1 MVVIRNGRFISRKKT
16 SSDEVHQM
24 RYKSNGDNGYGYE
37 LKYNRNRIWPSFNVN
52 CLENTLSFHWDTK
65 DGLGG
70 IQGNKPIP
78 DNSSSNKIHEFDPNG
93 GNGYMNLI
101 DRETSLWHRPELQI
115 LVIGPNDA
123 NDIKIGSIDSIKL
136 PGNADSAGTIEASTD
151 FSNDDIDKVKKLY
164 KKEFKNYK
172 VSTDNIVINKYRVKP
187 NQPDEFY
194 VYDEKT
200 HDVKYTDDYK
210 YTPCYKSTEDFWTHF
225 TVNPNNS
232 TNNRYGMII
241 ISKIY
246 TKIGETI
253 NLLKLGNSIKLAS
266 WWQKPNI
273 LYYCHANWVDVNGN
287 AITNDNCEYNE
298 LNVGVYLHIELGIS
312 PDGGN
317 TIFWNDS
324 HKNSTR
330 YQAIKNLSA
339 SVPDVLTTNAI
350 TVEISG
356 TDRNRFLSNYGVQ
369 IANGKSA
376 DKIIRILLYPKYIN
390 NEDNNTN
397 YPIEKYYVGYTSDD
411 YNNSANPNNKK
422 HDSDIV
428 GINGKNWAQ
437 SGYMSQSESN
447 VDTPSNAEFCDV
459 STTFRIK
466 RMRSTT
472 PWNINLTVKVNIN
485 KDTCPGYMR
494 QERYTTEK
502 KN

>member
-1 MVVIRNGRFISRKKT
+1 MVVIRNGRFIYRKKT

-52 CLENTLSFHWDTK
+52 CLDNTLSFHWDTK

-78 DNSSSNKIHEFDPNG
+78 DNSSSDKIHEFDPNG
-93 GNGYMNLI
+93 GNGYINLI

-115 LVIGPNDA
+115 LVIGPNDG

-136 PGNADSAGTIEASTD
+136 PGNVDSAGTIEASTD

-164 KKEFKNYK
+164 EKEFKNYK

-194 VYDEKT
+194 D
-200 HDVKYTDDYK
+200 HDGNYTNDYK

-225 TVNPNNS
+225 KVNPNNS

-422 HDSDIV
+422 NDSDIV
-428 GINGKNWAQ
+428 GIDGKNWAQ

-447 VDTPSNAEFCDV
+447 IDTPSNAEFCDV

>member
-24 RYKSNGDNGYGYE
+24 RSNGSYGYE
-37 LKYNRNRIWPSFNVN
+37 LKYDKKRIWPSFNVN
-52 CLENTLSFHWDTK
+52 CIENTLSFHWDTK
-65 DGLGG
+65 DSLGG

-115 LVIGPNDA
+115 LVIGPNDG
-123 NDIKIGSIDSIKL
+123 NDIEIGSIDSIKL
-136 PGNADSAGTIEASTD
+136 PGNVDSAGTIEESTD
-151 FSNDDIDKVKKLY
+151 FSNDDVNKVKELY
-164 KKEFKNYK
+164 TEEFN
-172 VSTDNIVINKYRVKP
+172 VSADDIVINKYRVKP

-194 VYDEKT
+194 D
-200 HDVKYTDDYK
+200 HDGNYTDDYK

-232 TNNRYGMII
+232 TSNRYGMII

-246 TKIGETI
+246 TKIGETV
-253 NLLKLGNSIKLAS
+253 NLLELGKFVKLAS
-266 WWQKPNI
+266 WYQKPNI
-273 LYYCHANWVDVNGN
+273 LYYCHANWVDADGN
-287 AITNDNCEYNE
+287 AITNDSCEYNE
-298 LNVGVYLHIELGIS
+298 LNAGVYLHIELGIS

-350 TVEISG
+350 TVEIDG
-356 TDRNRFLSNYGVQ
+356 TDKDRFLSNYGVQ
-369 IANGKSA
+369 VIDEKSP
-376 DKIIRILLYPKYIN
+376 DKIIRILLYPKYVN
-390 NEDNNTN
+390 NEDNNGN
-397 YPIEKYYVGYTSDD
+397 YSKETYYIGDTSDD
-411 YNNSANPNNKK
+411 YNNSANSSNKE

-428 GINGKNWAQ
+428 GIDGKNWAQ
-437 SGYMSQSESN
+437 AGYMSQSESN
-447 VDTPSNAEFCDV
+447 VDAPSDDPFNDV

-466 RMRSTT
+466 KKVSTS
-472 PWNINLTVKVNIN
+472 PWEINLKVEVNIN
-485 KDTCPGYMR
+485 KETCPGYMT
-494 QERYTTEK
+494 QEKYTTVE
-502 KN
+502 N

>member
-24 RYKSNGDNGYGYE
+24 RSSGSYGYE
-37 LKYNRNRIWPSFNVN
+37 LKYDKKRIWPSFNVN
-52 CLENTLSFHWDTK
+52 CIENTLSFHWDTK

-78 DNSSSNKIHEFDPNG
+78 DNSSSDKIHEFDPNG

-115 LVIGPNDA
+115 LVIGPNDG
-123 NDIKIGSIDSIKL
+123 NDIEIGSIDSIKL
-136 PGNADSAGTIEASTD
+136 PGNVDSAGTIEESTD
-151 FSNDDIDKVKKLY
+151 FSNDDVNKVKELY
-164 KKEFKNYK
+164 AEEFN
-172 VSTDNIVINKYRVKP
+172 VSADDIVINKYRVKP

-194 VYDEKT
+194 D
-200 HDVKYTDDYK
+200 HDGNYTDDYK

-246 TKIGETI
+246 TIIGETV
-253 NLLKLGNSIKLAS
+253 NLLELGKFVKLAS
-266 WWQKPNI
+266 WYQKPNI
-273 LYYCHANWVDVNGN
+273 LYYCHANWVDADGN
-287 AITNDNCEYNE
+287 AITSDSCEYNE
-298 LNVGVYLHIELGIS
+298 LNAGVYIHIELGIS

-350 TVEISG
+350 TVEIDG
-356 TDRNRFLSNYGVQ
+356 TDKDRFLSNYGVQ
-369 IANGKSA
+369 VIDGKSP
-376 DKIIRILLYPKYIN
+376 DKILRILLYPKYMN
-390 NEDNNTN
+390 NEDNNGN
-397 YPIEKYYVGYTSDD
+397 YSKETYYIGDTSDD
-411 YNNSANPNNKK
+411 YNNSANSSNKE

-428 GINGKNWAQ
+428 GIDGKNWAQ
-437 SGYMSQSESN
+437 AGYMAQSEN
-447 VDTPSNAEFCDV
+447 INTPSDDPFNDV

-466 RMRSTT
+466 KKVSTS
-472 PWNINLTVKVNIN
+472 PWEINIKVEVNIN
-485 KDTCPGYMR
+485 KETCPGYMT
-494 QERYTTEK
+494 QEKYTTVE
-502 KN
+502 N

>member
-24 RYKSNGDNGYGYE
+24 RSSGSYGYE
-37 LKYNRNRIWPSFNVN
+37 LKYDKKRIWPSFNVN

-78 DNSSSNKIHEFDPNG
+78 DNSSSDKIHEFDPNG
-93 GNGYMNLI
+93 GNGYINLI

-115 LVIGPNDA
+115 LVIGPNDG

-136 PGNADSAGTIEASTD
+136 PGNIDSAGTIEASTD
-151 FSNDDIDKVKKLY
+151 FSDNDIDKVKKLY
-164 KKEFKNYK
+164 TEEFKD
-172 VSTDNIVINKYRVKP
+172 VSTDNIVINKYRIKP

-194 VYDEKT
+194 DGNGN
-200 HDVKYTDDYK
+200 YTDDYK

-225 TVNPNNS
+225 TINPNNS

-253 NLLKLGNSIKLAS
+253 NLLEIGNSVKLAS
-266 WWQKPNI
+266 WYQKPNI
-273 LYYCHANWVDVNGN
+273 LYYCHANWVDVDGN

-298 LNVGVYLHIELGIS
+298 LNAGVYLHIELGIS

-324 HKNSTR
+324 HKNSAK

-369 IANGKSA
+369 IANGNSA
-376 DKIIRILLYPKYIN
+376 DKILRILLYPKYVN

-397 YPIEKYYVGYTSDD
+397 YEIEKYYIGYTSDD

-437 SGYMSQSESN
+437 SGYMAQSESN
-447 VDTPSNAEFCDV
+447 VDTPSNTEFCDV

-466 RMRSTT
+466 RMRSTS
-472 PWNINLTVKVNIN
+472 PWNINLKVKVNIN
-485 KDTCPGYMR
+485 KDTCPGYMT

>member
-24 RYKSNGDNGYGYE
+24 RSSGSYGYE
-37 LKYNRNRIWPSFNVN
+37 LKYDKKRIWPSFNVN

-78 DNSSSNKIHEFDPNG
+78 DNSSSDKIHEFDPNG
-93 GNGYMNLI
+93 GNGYINLI

-115 LVIGPNDA
+115 LVIGPNDG

-136 PGNADSAGTIEASTD
+136 PGNIDSAGTIEASTD
-151 FSNDDIDKVKKLY
+151 FSDNDIDKVKKLY
-164 KKEFKNYK
+164 AEEFKD
-172 VSTDNIVINKYRVKP
+172 VSTDNIVINKYRIKP

-194 VYDEKT
+194 DGNGN
-200 HDVKYTDDYK
+200 YTDDYK

-225 TVNPNNS
+225 TINPNNS

-253 NLLKLGNSIKLAS
+253 NLLELGNSVKLAS
-266 WWQKPNI
+266 WYQKPNI
-273 LYYCHANWVDVNGN
+273 LYYCHANWVDVDGN

-298 LNVGVYLHIELGIS
+298 LNAGVYLHIELGIS

-324 HKNSTR
+324 HKNSAK

-369 IANGKSA
+369 IANGNSA
-376 DKIIRILLYPKYIN
+376 DKILRILLYPKYVN

-397 YPIEKYYVGYTSDD
+397 YEIEKYYIGYTSDD
-411 YNNSANPNNKK
+411 YNISANTNNKK

-437 SGYMSQSESN
+437 SGYMAQSESN
-447 VDTPSNAEFCDV
+447 VDTPSNTEFCDV

-466 RMRSTT
+466 RMRSTS
-472 PWNINLTVKVNIN
+472 PWNINLKVKVNIN
-485 KDTCPGYMR
+485 KDTCPGYMT

>member
-1 MVVIRNGRFISRKKT
+1 MVVIRNGRFIYRKKT

-24 RYKSNGDNGYGYE
+24 RSNGSYGYE
-37 LKYNRNRIWPSFNVN
+37 LKYDKKRIWPSFNVN

-78 DNSSSNKIHEFDPNG
+78 DNSSSDKIHEFDPNG

-115 LVIGPNDA
+115 LVIGPNDS

-136 PGNADSAGTIEASTD
+136 PGNIDSAGTIEASTD

-164 KKEFKNYK
+164 EKEFKNYK
-172 VSTDNIVINKYRVKP
+172 VSTDNIVINKYKVKP
-187 NQPDEFY
+187 IQPDEFY
-194 VYDEKT
+194 DGNGNIIESIKP
-200 HDVKYTDDYK
+200 

-253 NLLKLGNSIKLAS
+253 NLLKLGNSVKLAS

-369 IANGKSA
+369 IANGKSP

>member
-24 RYKSNGDNGYGYE
+24 RSSGSYGYE
-37 LKYNRNRIWPSFNVN
+37 LKYDKKRIWPSFNVN

-78 DNSSSNKIHEFDPNG
+78 DNSSSDKIHEFDPNG
-93 GNGYMNLI
+93 GNGYINLI

-115 LVIGPNDA
+115 LVIGPNDG

-136 PGNADSAGTIEASTD
+136 PGNIDSAGTIEASTD
-151 FSNDDIDKVKKLY
+151 FSDNDIDKVKKLY
-164 KKEFKNYK
+164 AEEFKD
-172 VSTDNIVINKYRVKP
+172 VSTDNIVINKYRIKP

-194 VYDEKT
+194 DGNGN
-200 HDVKYTDDYK
+200 YTDDYK

-225 TVNPNNS
+225 TINPNNS

-253 NLLKLGNSIKLAS
+253 NLLEIGNSVKLAS
-266 WWQKPNI
+266 WYQKPNI
-273 LYYCHANWVDVNGN
+273 LYYCHANWVDVDGN

-298 LNVGVYLHIELGIS
+298 LNAGVYLHIELGIS

-324 HKNSTR
+324 HKNSAK

-369 IANGKSA
+369 IANGNSA
-376 DKIIRILLYPKYIN
+376 DKILRILLYPKYVN

-397 YPIEKYYVGYTSDD
+397 YEIEKYYVGYTSDD

-437 SGYMSQSESN
+437 SGYMAQSESN
-447 VDTPSNAEFCDV
+447 VDTPSNTEFCDV

-466 RMRSTT
+466 RMRSTS
-472 PWNINLTVKVNIN
+472 PWNINLKVKVNIN
-485 KDTCPGYMR
+485 KDTCPGYMT

>member
-24 RYKSNGDNGYGYE
+24 RSSGSYGYE
-37 LKYNRNRIWPSFNVN
+37 LKYDKKRIWPSFNVN

-78 DNSSSNKIHEFDPNG
+78 DNSSSDKIHEFDPNG
-93 GNGYMNLI
+93 GNGYVNLI
-101 DRETSLWHRPELQI
+101 DRETSLWHKPELQI

-136 PGNADSAGTIEASTD
+136 PGNVDSAGTIEASTD

-164 KKEFKNYK
+164 EKEFKNYK

-194 VYDEKT
+194 GNYKDN
-200 HDVKYTDDYK
+200 YK

-253 NLLKLGNSIKLAS
+253 NLLELGNSIKLAS

-369 IANGKSA
+369 IANGKSP

-411 YNNSANPNNKK
+411 YNNSTNPNNKK

>member
-24 RYKSNGDNGYGYE
+24 RSSGSYGYE
-37 LKYNRNRIWPSFNVN
+37 LKYDKKRIWPSFNVN
-52 CLENTLSFHWDTK
+52 CIENTLSFHWNTK

-115 LVIGPNDA
+115 LVIGPNDG
-123 NDIKIGSIDSIKL
+123 NDIEIGSIDSIKL
-136 PGNADSAGTIEASTD
+136 PGNVDSAGTIEESTD
-151 FSNDDIDKVKKLY
+151 FSNDDVNKVKELY
-164 KKEFKNYK
+164 AEEFN
-172 VSTDNIVINKYRVKP
+172 VSADDIVINKYRVKP

-194 VYDEKT
+194 D
-200 HDVKYTDDYK
+200 HDGNYTDDYK

-246 TKIGETI
+246 TKIGETV
-253 NLLKLGNSIKLAS
+253 NLLELGKFVKLAS
-266 WWQKPNI
+266 WYQKPNI
-273 LYYCHANWVDVNGN
+273 LYYCHANWVDADGN

-350 TVEISG
+350 TVEIDG
-356 TDRNRFLSNYGVQ
+356 TDKDRFLSNYGVQ
-369 IANGKSA
+369 VIDGKSP
-376 DKIIRILLYPKYIN
+376 DKIIRILLYPKYVN
-390 NEDNNTN
+390 NEDNNGN
-397 YPIEKYYVGYTSDD
+397 YSKETYYIGDTSDD
-411 YNNSANPNNKK
+411 YNNSANSSNKE

-428 GINGKNWAQ
+428 GIDGKNWAQ
-437 SGYMSQSESN
+437 AGYMAQSEN
-447 VDTPSNAEFCDV
+447 INTPSDDPFNDV

-466 RMRSTT
+466 KKVSTS
-472 PWNINLTVKVNIN
+472 PWEINLKVEININ
-485 KDTCPGYMR
+485 KETCPGYMT
-494 QERYTTEK
+494 QEKYTTVE
-502 KN
+502 N

>member
-1 MVVIRNGRFISRKKT
+1 MVVIQNGRFISRKKT

-24 RYKSNGDNGYGYE
+24 RSSGSYGYE

-78 DNSSSNKIHEFDPNG
+78 DNSSSDKIHEFDPNG
-93 GNGYMNLI
+93 GNGYINLM

-115 LVIGPNDA
+115 LVIGPNDG

-136 PGNADSAGTIEASTD
+136 PGNIDSAGTIEASTD
-151 FSNDDIDKVKKLY
+151 FSDNDIDKVKNLY
-164 KKEFKNYK
+164 KKEFKDYN
-172 VSTDNIVINKYRVKP
+172 VSTDNIVINKYRIKP

-194 VYDEKT
+194 GRDGN
-200 HDVKYTDDYK
+200 YTDDYK

-253 NLLKLGNSIKLAS
+253 NLLELENTVKLAS
-266 WWQKPNI
+266 WFQKPNI

-324 HKNSTR
+324 HKNSTK

-356 TDRNRFLSNYGVQ
+356 KDRNRFLSNYGVQ
-369 IANGKSA
+369 IANGNSA
-376 DKIIRILLYPKYIN
+376 DKILRILLYPKYVN

-397 YPIEKYYVGYTSDD
+397 YREEKYYIGYTSDD

-437 SGYMSQSESN
+437 SGYMSQSENN
-447 VDTPSNAEFCDV
+447 VDTPSNAEFSDV

-466 RMRSTT
+466 RMRSTS
-472 PWNINLTVKVNIN
+472 PWNIELNVKVNIN
-485 KDTCPGYMR
+485 KDTCPGYMT

>member
-37 LKYNRNRIWPSFNVN
+37 LKYNRKRIWPSFNVN

-78 DNSSSNKIHEFDPNG
+78 DNSSSDKIHEFDPNG

-101 DRETSLWHRPELQI
+101 DRETSLWHKPELQI

-136 PGNADSAGTIEASTD
+136 PGNVDSAGTIEASTD

-164 KKEFKNYK
+164 EKEFKNYK

-194 VYDEKT
+194 GNYKDN
-200 HDVKYTDDYK
+200 YK

-253 NLLKLGNSIKLAS
+253 NLLELGNSIKLAS

-369 IANGKSA
+369 IANGKSP

-411 YNNSANPNNKK
+411 YNNSTNPNNKK

>member
-1 MVVIRNGRFISRKKT
+1 MVVISNGKFISKKKT
-16 SSDEVHQM
+16 LSDEVHQM
-24 RYKSNGDNGYGYE
+24 RYKSNGDDGYGYE
-37 LKYNRNRIWPSFNVN
+37 LKYNKKRIWPSFNVK
-52 CLENTLSFHWDTK
+52 CLENTLSFHWNMK
-65 DGLGG
+65 GGLGG
-70 IQGNKPIP
+70 IQGNKPI
-78 DNSSSNKIHEFDPNG
+78 DDKSSSDNIHEFDPNG
-93 GNGYMNLI
+93 GNGYVNLV

-115 LVIGPNDA
+115 LVIGPNDG
-123 NDIKIGSIDSIKL
+123 NDIQIGSIESIKL
-136 PGNADSAGTIEASTD
+136 PGNVDSAGTIEASTD
-151 FSNDDIDKVKKLY
+151 FSNADIDKVKKLY
-164 KKEFKNYK
+164 ENEFEKYK
-172 VSTDNIVINKYRVKP
+172 VSTDNIVINKYIVKP

-194 VYDEKT
+194 DK
-200 HDVKYTDDYK
+200 DGNYTDDYK
-210 YTPCYKSTEDFWTHF
+210 YTPCYNSNEDFWTHF

-232 TNNRYGMII
+232 TNNRCGIII

-253 NLLKLGNSIKLAS
+253 NLLENNQSVKLAS
-266 WWQKPNI
+266 WYQKPNI

-287 AITNDNCEYNE
+287 AITNDSCEYNE

-324 HKNSTR
+324 HKDSTK
-330 YQAIKNLSA
+330 YQAIKKLSA

-350 TVEISG
+350 TVEIDG
-356 TDRNRFLSNYGVQ
+356 TDKNRFLSNYGVQ
-369 IANGKSA
+369 IANGNSA
-376 DKIIRILLYPKYIN
+376 DKILRILLYPKYVN

-397 YPIEKYYVGYTSDD
+397 YGIEKYYIGYTSDD

-428 GINGKNWAQ
+428 GINGENWAQ

-447 VDTPSNAEFCDV
+447 VDTPSNTEFCDV

-466 RMRSTT
+466 RMRSTS
-472 PWNINLTVKVNIN
+472 PWNIKLKVKVNIN
-485 KDTCPGYMR
+485 KDTCPGYMT

-502 KN
+502 N

>member
-24 RYKSNGDNGYGYE
+24 RSSGSYGYE
-37 LKYNRNRIWPSFNVN
+37 LKYDKKRIWPSFNVN
-52 CLENTLSFHWDTK
+52 CIENTLSFHWDTK

-115 LVIGPNDA
+115 LVIGPNDG
-123 NDIKIGSIDSIKL
+123 NDIEIGSIDSIKL
-136 PGNADSAGTIEASTD
+136 PGNVDSAGTIEESTD
-151 FSNDDIDKVKKLY
+151 FSNDDVNKVKELY
-164 KKEFKNYK
+164 TEEFN
-172 VSTDNIVINKYRVKP
+172 VSADDIVINKYRVKP

-194 VYDEKT
+194 D
-200 HDVKYTDDYK
+200 HDGNYTDDYK

-246 TKIGETI
+246 TKLGETV
-253 NLLKLGNSIKLAS
+253 NLLELGKFVKLAS
-266 WWQKPNI
+266 WYQKPNI
-273 LYYCHANWVDVNGN
+273 LYYCHANWVDADGN
-287 AITNDNCEYNE
+287 AITNDSCEYNE
-298 LNVGVYLHIELGIS
+298 LNAGVYLHIELGIS

-350 TVEISG
+350 TVEIDG
-356 TDRNRFLSNYGVQ
+356 TDKDRFLSNYGVQ
-369 IANGKSA
+369 VIDEKSP
-376 DKIIRILLYPKYIN
+376 DKIIRILLYPKYVN
-390 NEDNNTN
+390 NEDNNGSYSKET
-397 YPIEKYYVGYTSDD
+397 YYIGDTSDD
-411 YNNSANPNNKK
+411 YNNSANSSNKE

-428 GINGKNWAQ
+428 GIDGKNWAQ
-437 SGYMSQSESN
+437 AGYMSQSESN
-447 VDTPSNAEFCDV
+447 VDAPSDDPFNDV

-466 RMRSTT
+466 KKVSTS
-472 PWNINLTVKVNIN
+472 PWEINLKVEVNIN
-485 KDTCPGYMR
+485 KETCPGYMT
-494 QERYTTEK
+494 QEKYTTVE
-502 KN
+502 N

>member
-1 MVVIRNGRFISRKKT
+1 MNFMTMMVI
-16 SSDEVHQM
+16 
-24 RYKSNGDNGYGYE
+24 
-37 LKYNRNRIWPSFNVN
+37 
-52 CLENTLSFHWDTK
+52 
-65 DGLGG
+65 
-70 IQGNKPIP
+70 
-78 DNSSSNKIHEFDPNG
+78 
-93 GNGYMNLI
+93 
-101 DRETSLWHRPELQI
+101 I
-115 LVIGPNDA
+115 L
-123 NDIKIGSIDSIKL
+123 
-136 PGNADSAGTIEASTD
+136 
-151 FSNDDIDKVKKLY
+151 
-164 KKEFKNYK
+164 
-172 VSTDNIVINKYRVKP
+172 
-187 NQPDEFY
+187 
-194 VYDEKT
+194 
-200 HDVKYTDDYK
+200 
-210 YTPCYKSTEDFWTHF
+210 
-225 TVNPNNS
+225 
-232 TNNRYGMII
+232 MII
-241 ISKIY
+241 N
-246 TKIGETI
+246 TRLAI
-253 NLLKLGNSIKLAS
+253 NLLKLGNSVKLAS

-273 LYYCHANWVDVNGN
+273 LYYCHANWVDADGN
-287 AITNDNCEYNE
+287 AITKDSCEYNE

-356 TDRNRFLSNYGVQ
+356 TDRNRFLPNYGIQ
-369 IANGKSA
+369 IANGKSP
-376 DKIIRILLYPKYIN
+376 DKILRILLYPKYVN

-397 YPIEKYYVGYTSDD
+397 YPIENYYVGYTSDD

-466 RMRSTT
+466 RMRSTS

>member
-1 MVVIRNGRFISRKKT
+1 MVVIRNGRFIYRKKT

-24 RYKSNGDNGYGYE
+24 RSNGSYGYE
-37 LKYNRNRIWPSFNVN
+37 LKYDKKRIWPSFEVN

-78 DNSSSNKIHEFDPNG
+78 DNSSSDKIHEFDPNG
-93 GNGYMNLI
+93 GNGYINLI

-115 LVIGPNDA
+115 LVIGPNDG

-136 PGNADSAGTIEASTD
+136 PGNVDSAGTIKESTD
-151 FSNDDIDKVKKLY
+151 FSNDDINKVKELY
-164 KKEFKNYK
+164 TEEFN
-172 VSTDNIVINKYRVKP
+172 VSADDIVINKYRVKP

-194 VYDEKT
+194 D
-200 HDVKYTDDYK
+200 HDGNYTDDYK

-232 TNNRYGMII
+232 TSNRYGMII

-246 TKIGETI
+246 TKIGETV
-253 NLLKLGNSIKLAS
+253 NLLELGKFVKLAS
-266 WWQKPNI
+266 WYQKPNI
-273 LYYCHANWVDVNGN
+273 LYYCHANWVDADGN
-287 AITNDNCEYNE
+287 AITNDSCEYNE
-298 LNVGVYLHIELGIS
+298 LNAGVYLHIELGIS

-350 TVEISG
+350 TVEIDG
-356 TDRNRFLSNYGVQ
+356 TDKDRFLSNYGVQ
-369 IANGKSA
+369 VIDGKSP
-376 DKIIRILLYPKYIN
+376 DKILRILLYPKYMN
-390 NEDNNTN
+390 NEDNNGN
-397 YPIEKYYVGYTSDD
+397 YSKETYYIGDTSDD
-411 YNNSANPNNKK
+411 YNNSANSSNKE

-428 GINGKNWAQ
+428 GIDGKNWAQ
-437 SGYMSQSESN
+437 AGYMSQSESN
-447 VDTPSNAEFCDV
+447 IDAPSDDPFNDV

-466 RMRSTT
+466 KKVSTY
-472 PWNINLTVKVNIN
+472 PWKINLKVEVNIN
-485 KDTCPGYMR
+485 KETCPGYMT
-494 QERYTTEK
+494 QEKYTTVE
-502 KN
+502 N

>member
-24 RYKSNGDNGYGYE
+24 RSSGSYGYE
-37 LKYNRNRIWPSFNVN
+37 LKYDKKRIWPSFNVN
-52 CLENTLSFHWDTK
+52 CIENTLSFHWDTK

-115 LVIGPNDA
+115 LVIGPNDG
-123 NDIKIGSIDSIKL
+123 NDIEIGSIDSIKL
-136 PGNADSAGTIEASTD
+136 PGNVDSAGTIEESTD
-151 FSNDDIDKVKKLY
+151 FSNDDVNKVKELY
-164 KKEFKNYK
+164 AEEFN
-172 VSTDNIVINKYRVKP
+172 VSADDIVINKYRVKP

-194 VYDEKT
+194 N
-200 HDVKYTDDYK
+200 HDGNYTDDYK

-232 TNNRYGMII
+232 TSNRYGMII

-246 TKIGETI
+246 TKIGETV
-253 NLLKLGNSIKLAS
+253 NLLELGKFVKLAS
-266 WWQKPNI
+266 WYQKPNI
-273 LYYCHANWVDVNGN
+273 LYYCHANWVDADGN
-287 AITNDNCEYNE
+287 AITNDSCEYNE
-298 LNVGVYLHIELGIS
+298 LNAGVYLHIELGIS

-350 TVEISG
+350 TVEIDG
-356 TDRNRFLSNYGVQ
+356 TDKDRFLSNYGVQ
-369 IANGKSA
+369 VIDEKSP
-376 DKIIRILLYPKYIN
+376 DKIIRILLYPKYVN
-390 NEDNNTN
+390 NEDNNGSYSKET
-397 YPIEKYYVGYTSDD
+397 YYIGDTSDD
-411 YNNSANPNNKK
+411 YNNSANSSNKE

-428 GINGKNWAQ
+428 GIDGKNWAQ
-437 SGYMSQSESN
+437 AGYMSQSESN
-447 VDTPSNAEFCDV
+447 VDAPSDDPFNDV

-466 RMRSTT
+466 KKVSTS
-472 PWNINLTVKVNIN
+472 PWEINLKVEVNIN
-485 KDTCPGYMR
+485 KETCPGYMT
-494 QERYTTEK
+494 QEKYTTVE
-502 KN
+502 N

>member
-37 LKYNRNRIWPSFNVN
+37 LKYNRKRIWPSFNVN

-78 DNSSSNKIHEFDPNG
+78 DNSSSDKIHEFDPNG

-136 PGNADSAGTIEASTD
+136 PGNVDSAGTIEASTD

-164 KKEFKNYK
+164 EKEFKNYK

-194 VYDEKT
+194 DGNGNIIESIKP
-200 HDVKYTDDYK
+200 

-253 NLLKLGNSIKLAS
+253 NLLELGNSIKLAS

>member
-78 DNSSSNKIHEFDPNG
+78 DNSSSDKIHEFDPNG

-136 PGNADSAGTIEASTD
+136 PGNVDSAGTIEESTD
-151 FSNDDIDKVKKLY
+151 FSNDDVNKVKELY
-164 KKEFKNYK
+164 EKEFKNYK

-194 VYDEKT
+194 EYDEKY
-200 HDVKYTDDYK
+200 HKVKYTDDYK

-369 IANGKSA
+369 IANGKSP

>member
-37 LKYNRNRIWPSFNVN
+37 LKYNRKRIWPSFNVN

-78 DNSSSNKIHEFDPNG
+78 DNSSSDKIHEFDPNG

-136 PGNADSAGTIEASTD
+136 PGNDDSAGTIEASTD

-164 KKEFKNYK
+164 EKEFKNYK

-194 VYDEKT
+194 VYDADN

-253 NLLKLGNSIKLAS
+253 NLLKLGNSVKLAS

-356 TDRNRFLSNYGVQ
+356 TDRNRFLPNYGIQ
-369 IANGKSA
+369 IANGKSP
-376 DKIIRILLYPKYIN
+376 DKILRILLYPKYVN
-390 NEDNNTN
+390 NEDNNTD
-397 YPIEKYYVGYTSDD
+397 YGPEKYYIGYTSDD

-466 RMRSTT
+466 RMRSTS

>member
-37 LKYNRNRIWPSFNVN
+37 LKYNKKRIWPSFNVN
-52 CLENTLSFHWDTK
+52 CLENTLSFHWDTT

-78 DNSSSNKIHEFDPNG
+78 DNSSSDKIHEFDPNG
-93 GNGYMNLI
+93 GNGYVNLI

-115 LVIGPNDA
+115 LVIGPNDG
-123 NDIKIGSIDSIKL
+123 NDIQIGSIESIKL
-136 PGNADSAGTIEASTD
+136 PGNVDSAGTIEVSTD
-151 FSNDDIDKVKKLY
+151 FSDNDIDKVKKLY
-164 KKEFKNYK
+164 TEEFEN
-172 VSTDNIVINKYRVKP
+172 VSTDNIVINKYRIKP

-194 VYDEKT
+194 DGNGN
-200 HDVKYTDDYK
+200 YTDDYK
-210 YTPCYKSTEDFWTHF
+210 YTPCYKSNEDFWTHF
-225 TVNPNNS
+225 KVNPNNS

-253 NLLKLGNSIKLAS
+253 NLLELGNSVKLAS
-266 WWQKPNI
+266 WRQKPNI

-324 HKNSTR
+324 HKDSTK

-350 TVEISG
+350 TVEIDG
-356 TDRNRFLSNYGVQ
+356 TDKNRFLSNYGVQ
-369 IANGKSA
+369 ISNGNSA
-376 DKIIRILLYPKYIN
+376 DKILRILLYPKYVN

-397 YPIEKYYVGYTSDD
+397 YGIEKYYIGYTSDD
-411 YNNSANPNNKK
+411 YNNSPNHNNKK

-447 VDTPSNAEFCDV
+447 VDTPSNTEFCDV

-466 RMRSTT
+466 RMRSTS

-485 KDTCPGYMR
+485 KDTCPGYMT

-502 KN
+502 N

>member
-78 DNSSSNKIHEFDPNG
+78 DNSSSDKIHEFDPNG

-136 PGNADSAGTIEASTD
+136 PGNVDSAGTIEASAD
-151 FSNDDIDKVKKLY
+151 FSNDDVNKVKELY
-164 KKEFKNYK
+164 AKEFKNYK

-187 NQPDEFY
+187 IQPDEFY
-194 VYDEKT
+194 
-200 HDVKYTDDYK
+200 DVDDNGKVIFTDDCK

-253 NLLKLGNSIKLAS
+253 NLLELGNSIKLAS

-447 VDTPSNAEFCDV
+447 IDTPSNAEFCDV

>member
-24 RYKSNGDNGYGYE
+24 RSNGDNGYGYE

-52 CLENTLSFHWDTK
+52 CLENTLSFHRDTK

-78 DNSSSNKIHEFDPNG
+78 DNSSSDKIHEFDPNG

-136 PGNADSAGTIEASTD
+136 PGNVDSAGTIEESTD

-164 KKEFKNYK
+164 EKEFKNYK
-172 VSTDNIVINKYRVKP
+172 VSIDNIVIKKYRVKP

-194 VYDEKT
+194 DGNGN
-200 HDVKYTDDYK
+200 YTDDYK

-253 NLLKLGNSIKLAS
+253 NLLELGNSIKLAS

-447 VDTPSNAEFCDV
+447 VDTPSNTEFCDV

>member
-24 RYKSNGDNGYGYE
+24 RSSGSYGYE
-37 LKYNRNRIWPSFNVN
+37 LKYDKKRIWPSFNVN

-78 DNSSSNKIHEFDPNG
+78 DNSSSDKIHEFDPNG
-93 GNGYMNLI
+93 GNGYINLI

-115 LVIGPNDA
+115 LVIGPNDG

-136 PGNADSAGTIEASTD
+136 PGNIDSAGTIEASTD
-151 FSNDDIDKVKKLY
+151 FSDNDIDKVKKLY
-164 KKEFKNYK
+164 AEEFKD
-172 VSTDNIVINKYRVKP
+172 VSTDNIVINKYRIKP

-194 VYDEKT
+194 DGNGN
-200 HDVKYTDDYK
+200 YTDDYK

-225 TVNPNNS
+225 TINPNNS

-253 NLLKLGNSIKLAS
+253 NLLELGNSVKLAS
-266 WWQKPNI
+266 WYQKPNI
-273 LYYCHANWVDVNGN
+273 LYYCHANWVDVDGN

-298 LNVGVYLHIELGIS
+298 LNAGVYLHIELGIS

-324 HKNSTR
+324 HKNSTK

-339 SVPDVLTTNAI
+339 SVPNVLTTNAI

-369 IANGKSA
+369 IANGNSA
-376 DKIIRILLYPKYIN
+376 DKILRILLYPKYVN

-397 YPIEKYYVGYTSDD
+397 YEIEKYYIGYTSDD
-411 YNNSANPNNKK
+411 YNNSANPNNKE

-428 GINGKNWAQ
+428 GINEKNWAQ
-437 SGYMSQSESN
+437 SGYMAQSESN
-447 VDTPSNAEFCDV
+447 VDTPSNTEFCDV

-466 RMRSTT
+466 RMRSTS
-472 PWNINLTVKVNIN
+472 PWNINLKVKVNIN
-485 KDTCPGYMR
+485 KDTCPGYMT

>member
-1 MVVIRNGRFISRKKT
+1 MVVIRNGRFIYRKKT

-24 RYKSNGDNGYGYE
+24 RSNGSYGYE
-37 LKYNRNRIWPSFNVN
+37 LKYDKKRIWPSFEVN

-115 LVIGPNDA
+115 LVIGPNDG
-123 NDIKIGSIDSIKL
+123 NDIEIGSIDSIKL
-136 PGNADSAGTIEASTD
+136 PGNVDSAGTIEESTD
-151 FSNDDIDKVKKLY
+151 FSNDDVNKVKELY
-164 KKEFKNYK
+164 TEEFN
-172 VSTDNIVINKYRVKP
+172 VSADDIVINKYRVKP

-194 VYDEKT
+194 D
-200 HDVKYTDDYK
+200 HDGNYTDDYK

-232 TNNRYGMII
+232 TSNRYGMII

-246 TKIGETI
+246 TRIGETV
-253 NLLKLGNSIKLAS
+253 NLLELGKFVKLAS
-266 WWQKPNI
+266 WYQKPNI
-273 LYYCHANWVDVNGN
+273 LYYCHANWVDVDGN
-287 AITNDNCEYNE
+287 AITNDSCEYNE
-298 LNVGVYLHIELGIS
+298 LNAGVYLHIELGIS

-350 TVEISG
+350 TVEIDG
-356 TDRNRFLSNYGVQ
+356 TDKDRFLSNYGVQ
-369 IANGKSA
+369 VIDEKSP
-376 DKIIRILLYPKYIN
+376 DKIIRILLYPKYVN
-390 NEDNNTN
+390 NEDNNGN
-397 YPIEKYYVGYTSDD
+397 YSKETYYIGDTSDD
-411 YNNSANPNNKK
+411 YNNSANSSNKE

-428 GINGKNWAQ
+428 GIDGKNWAQ
-437 SGYMSQSESN
+437 AGYMSQSESN
-447 VDTPSNAEFCDV
+447 VDAPSDDPFNDV

-466 RMRSTT
+466 KKVSTS
-472 PWNINLTVKVNIN
+472 PWEINLKVEVNIN
-485 KDTCPGYMR
+485 KETCPGYMT
-494 QERYTTEK
+494 QEKYTTVE
-502 KN
+502 N

>member
-37 LKYNRNRIWPSFNVN
+37 LKYNKKRIWPSFNVN
-52 CLENTLSFHWDTK
+52 CIENTLSFHWDTT

-78 DNSSSNKIHEFDPNG
+78 DNSSSDKIHEFDPNG
-93 GNGYMNLI
+93 GNGYVNLI

-115 LVIGPNDA
+115 LVIGPNDG
-123 NDIKIGSIDSIKL
+123 NDIQIGSIESIKL
-136 PGNADSAGTIEASTD
+136 PGNVDSAGTIEVSTD
-151 FSNDDIDKVKKLY
+151 FSDNDIDKVKKLY
-164 KKEFKNYK
+164 TEEFEN
-172 VSTDNIVINKYRVKP
+172 VSTDNIVINKYRIKP

-194 VYDEKT
+194 DGNGN
-200 HDVKYTDDYK
+200 YTDDYK

-225 TVNPNNS
+225 KVNPNNS

-253 NLLKLGNSIKLAS
+253 NLLELGNSVKLAS
-266 WWQKPNI
+266 WSQKPNI
-273 LYYCHANWVDVNGN
+273 LYYCHANWVNPN
-287 AITNDNCEYNE
+287 AVGITNDSCEYNE

-324 HKNSTR
+324 HKNSTK
-330 YQAIKNLSA
+330 YKDIKNLSA
-339 SVPDVLTTNAI
+339 SVPDVLTTSAI
-350 TVEISG
+350 TVGISG
-356 TDRNRFLSNYGVQ
+356 QDKNRFLSNYGVQ
-369 IANGKSA
+369 VINGTSP
-376 DKIIRILLYPKYIN
+376 DKIIRILLYPKYVN

-397 YPIEKYYVGYTSDD
+397 YPIEKYYIGYTSDD

-428 GINGKNWAQ
+428 VISGKNWAQ
-437 SGYMSQSESN
+437 AGYMAQSESN
-447 VDTPSNAEFCDV
+447 ADTPSNTEFNDV
-459 STTFRIK
+459 STSFRIK
-466 RMRSTT
+466 RMRSTS
-472 PWNINLTVKVNIN
+472 PWNITLNVEVNIN
-485 KDTCPGYMR
+485 KETCPGYMT
-494 QERYTTEK
+494 QERYTTVKEK
-502 KN
+502 

>member
-24 RYKSNGDNGYGYE
+24 RSSGSYGYE
-37 LKYNRNRIWPSFNVN
+37 LKYDKKRIWPSFNVN
-52 CLENTLSFHWDTK
+52 CIENTLSFHWDTK

-115 LVIGPNDA
+115 LVIGPNDG
-123 NDIKIGSIDSIKL
+123 NDIEIGSIDSIKL
-136 PGNADSAGTIEASTD
+136 PGNVDSAGTIEESTD
-151 FSNDDIDKVKKLY
+151 FSNDDVNKVKELY
-164 KKEFKNYK
+164 TEEFN
-172 VSTDNIVINKYRVKP
+172 VSADDIVINKYRVKP

-194 VYDEKT
+194 D
-200 HDVKYTDDYK
+200 HDGNYTDDYK

-232 TNNRYGMII
+232 TSNRYGMII

-246 TKIGETI
+246 TRIGETV
-253 NLLKLGNSIKLAS
+253 NLLELGKFVKLAS
-266 WWQKPNI
+266 WYQKPNI
-273 LYYCHANWVDVNGN
+273 LYYCHANWVDADGN
-287 AITNDNCEYNE
+287 AITNDSCEYNE

-350 TVEISG
+350 TVEIDG
-356 TDRNRFLSNYGVQ
+356 TDKDRFLSNYGVQ
-369 IANGKSA
+369 VIDEKSP
-376 DKIIRILLYPKYIN
+376 DKIIRILLYPKYMN
-390 NEDNNTN
+390 NEDNNGN
-397 YPIEKYYVGYTSDD
+397 YSKETYYIGDTSDD
-411 YNNSANPNNKK
+411 YNNSANSSNKE

-428 GINGKNWAQ
+428 GIDGKNWAQ
-437 SGYMSQSESN
+437 AGYMSQSESN
-447 VDTPSNAEFCDV
+447 VDAPSDDPFNDV

-466 RMRSTT
+466 KKVSTS
-472 PWNINLTVKVNIN
+472 PWEINLKVEVNIN
-485 KDTCPGYMR
+485 KETCPGYMT
-494 QERYTTEK
+494 QEKYTTVE
-502 KN
+502 N

>member
-24 RYKSNGDNGYGYE
+24 RSSGSYGYE
-37 LKYNRNRIWPSFNVN
+37 LKYDKKRIWPSFNVN
-52 CLENTLSFHWDTK
+52 CIDNTLSFHWDTK

-93 GNGYMNLI
+93 GNGYMDLI

-115 LVIGPNDA
+115 LVIGPNDG
-123 NDIKIGSIDSIKL
+123 NDIEIGSIDSIKL
-136 PGNADSAGTIEASTD
+136 PGNVDSAGTIEESTD
-151 FSNDDIDKVKKLY
+151 FSNDDVNKVKELY
-164 KKEFKNYK
+164 AEEFN
-172 VSTDNIVINKYRVKP
+172 VSTDDIVINKYRVKP

-194 VYDEKT
+194 D
-200 HDVKYTDDYK
+200 HDDNYTDDYK

-246 TKIGETI
+246 TKIGETV
-253 NLLKLGNSIKLAS
+253 NLLELGKFVKLAS
-266 WWQKPNI
+266 WYQKPNI
-273 LYYCHANWVDVNGN
+273 LYYCHANWVDADGN
-287 AITNDNCEYNE
+287 AITNDSCEYNE
-298 LNVGVYLHIELGIS
+298 LNAGVYLHIELGIS

-350 TVEISG
+350 TVEIDG
-356 TDRNRFLSNYGVQ
+356 TDKDRFLSNYGVQ
-369 IANGKSA
+369 VIDGKSP
-376 DKIIRILLYPKYIN
+376 DKIIRILLYPKYVN
-390 NEDNNTN
+390 NEDNNGN
-397 YPIEKYYVGYTSDD
+397 YSKETYYIGDTSDD
-411 YNNSANPNNKK
+411 YNNSANSSNKE

-428 GINGKNWAQ
+428 GIDGKNWAQ
-437 SGYMSQSESN
+437 SGYMAQSEN
-447 VDTPSNAEFCDV
+447 INTPSDDPFNDV

-466 RMRSTT
+466 KKVSTS
-472 PWNINLTVKVNIN
+472 PWEINIKVEVNIN
-485 KDTCPGYMR
+485 KETCPGYMT
-494 QERYTTEK
+494 QEKYTTVE
-502 KN
+502 N

>member
-37 LKYNRNRIWPSFNVN
+37 LKYNKKRIWPSFNVN
-52 CLENTLSFHWDTK
+52 CLENTLSFHWDTT

-78 DNSSSNKIHEFDPNG
+78 DNSSSDKIHEFDPNG
-93 GNGYMNLI
+93 GNGYVNLI

-115 LVIGPNDA
+115 LVIGPNDG
-123 NDIKIGSIDSIKL
+123 NDIQIGSIESIKL
-136 PGNADSAGTIEASTD
+136 PGNIDSAGTIEVSTD
-151 FSNDDIDKVKKLY
+151 FSDNDIDKVKKLY
-164 KKEFKNYK
+164 AKEFEN
-172 VSTDNIVINKYRVKP
+172 VSTDNIVINKYRIKP

-194 VYDEKT
+194 DGNGN
-200 HDVKYTDDYK
+200 YTDDYK

-225 TVNPNNS
+225 KVNPNNS

-253 NLLKLGNSIKLAS
+253 NLLELGNSVKLAS
-266 WWQKPNI
+266 WSQKPNI
-273 LYYCHANWVDVNGN
+273 LYYCHANWVNPNNVG
-287 AITNDNCEYNE
+287 ITNDSCEYNE

-324 HKNSTR
+324 HKDSTK
-330 YQAIKNLSA
+330 YKAIKNLSA
-339 SVPDVLTTNAI
+339 SVPDILTTNAI
-350 TVEISG
+350 TVEIDG
-356 TDRNRFLSNYGVQ
+356 TDKNRFLSNYGVQ
-369 IANGKSA
+369 IYNGNSA
-376 DKIIRILLYPKYIN
+376 DKIVRILLYPKYVN

-397 YPIEKYYVGYTSDD
+397 YPIEKYYIGYTSDD
-411 YNNSANPNNKK
+411 YNNSANLNNKK

-428 GINGKNWAQ
+428 GINGENWAQ

-447 VDTPSNAEFCDV
+447 VDTPSNIEFCDV

-466 RMRSTT
+466 RMRSTS

-485 KDTCPGYMR
+485 KDTCPGYMT

-502 KN
+502 N

>member
-37 LKYNRNRIWPSFNVN
+37 LKYNRKRIWPSFNVN

-136 PGNADSAGTIEASTD
+136 PGNVDSAGTIEASTD

-164 KKEFKNYK
+164 EKEFKNYK
-172 VSTDNIVINKYRVKP
+172 VSIDNIVINKYRVKP

-194 VYDEKT
+194 DGNG
-200 HDVKYTDDYK
+200 DFIDDYKK

-253 NLLKLGNSIKLAS
+253 NLLELGNSVKLAS

-447 VDTPSNAEFCDV
+447 VDTPSNTEFCDV

>member
-24 RYKSNGDNGYGYE
+24 RSNGSYGYE
-37 LKYNRNRIWPSFNVN
+37 LKYDKKRIWPSFNVN
-52 CLENTLSFHWDTK
+52 CIENTLSFHWDTK

-115 LVIGPNDA
+115 LVIGPNDG
-123 NDIKIGSIDSIKL
+123 NDIEIGSIDSIKL
-136 PGNADSAGTIEASTD
+136 PGNVDSAGTIEESTD
-151 FSNDDIDKVKKLY
+151 FSNDDVNKVKELY
-164 KKEFKNYK
+164 TEEFN
-172 VSTDNIVINKYRVKP
+172 VSADDIVINKYRVKP

-194 VYDEKT
+194 D
-200 HDVKYTDDYK
+200 HDGNYTDDYK

-246 TKIGETI
+246 TKIGETV
-253 NLLKLGNSIKLAS
+253 NLLELGKFVKLAS
-266 WWQKPNI
+266 WYQKPNI
-273 LYYCHANWVDVNGN
+273 LYYCHANWVDADGN

-330 YQAIKNLSA
+330 YKAIKNLSA
-339 SVPDVLTTNAI
+339 SVPDVLTTSAI
-350 TVEISG
+350 TLEIEG
-356 TDRNRFLSNYGVQ
+356 TDSNRFLSNYGVQ
-369 IANGKSA
+369 VIDGKSP
-376 DKIIRILLYPKYIN
+376 DKIIRILLYPKYVN
-390 NEDNNTN
+390 NEDNNGN
-397 YPIEKYYVGYTSDD
+397 YSKETYYIGDTSDD
-411 YNNSANPNNKK
+411 YNNSANSSNKE

-428 GINGKNWAQ
+428 GIDGKNWAQ
-437 SGYMSQSESN
+437 AGYMAQSEN
-447 VDTPSNAEFCDV
+447 INTPSDDPFNDV

-466 RMRSTT
+466 KKVSTS
-472 PWNINLTVKVNIN
+472 PWEINLKVEVNIN
-485 KDTCPGYMR
+485 KETCPGYMT
-494 QERYTTEK
+494 QEKYTTVE
-502 KN
+502 N

>member
-24 RYKSNGDNGYGYE
+24 RSSGSYGYE
-37 LKYNRNRIWPSFNVN
+37 LKYDKKRIWPSFNVN
-52 CLENTLSFHWDTK
+52 CIENTLSFHWDTK

-115 LVIGPNDA
+115 LVIGPNDG
-123 NDIKIGSIDSIKL
+123 NDIEIGSIDSIKL
-136 PGNADSAGTIEASTD
+136 PGNVDSAGTIEESTD
-151 FSNDDIDKVKKLY
+151 FSNDDVNKVKELY
-164 KKEFKNYK
+164 TEEFN
-172 VSTDNIVINKYRVKP
+172 VSADDIVINKYRVKP

-194 VYDEKT
+194 D
-200 HDVKYTDDYK
+200 HDGNYTDDYK

-232 TNNRYGMII
+232 TSNRYGMII

-246 TKIGETI
+246 TRIGETV
-253 NLLKLGNSIKLAS
+253 NLLELGKFVKLAS
-266 WWQKPNI
+266 WYQKPNI
-273 LYYCHANWVDVNGN
+273 LYYCHANWVDADGN
-287 AITNDNCEYNE
+287 AITNDSCEYNE
-298 LNVGVYLHIELGIS
+298 LNAGVYLHIELGIS

-350 TVEISG
+350 TVEIDG
-356 TDRNRFLSNYGVQ
+356 TDKDRFLSNYGVQ
-369 IANGKSA
+369 VIDEKSP
-376 DKIIRILLYPKYIN
+376 DKIIRILLYPKYVN
-390 NEDNNTN
+390 NEDNNGN
-397 YPIEKYYVGYTSDD
+397 YSKETYYIGDTSDD
-411 YNNSANPNNKK
+411 YNNSANSSNKE

-428 GINGKNWAQ
+428 GIDGKNWAQ
-437 SGYMSQSESN
+437 AGYMSQSESN
-447 VDTPSNAEFCDV
+447 VDAPSDDPFNDV

-466 RMRSTT
+466 KKVSTS
-472 PWNINLTVKVNIN
+472 PWEINLKVEVNIN
-485 KDTCPGYMR
+485 KETCPGYMT
-494 QERYTTEK
+494 QEKYTTVE
-502 KN
+502 N

>member
-37 LKYNRNRIWPSFNVN
+37 LKYNRKRIWPSFNVN

-78 DNSSSNKIHEFDPNG
+78 DNSSSDKIHEFDPNG

-101 DRETSLWHRPELQI
+101 DRETSLWHKPELQI

-136 PGNADSAGTIEASTD
+136 PGNVDSAGTIEASTD

-164 KKEFKNYK
+164 EKEFKNYK

-194 VYDEKT
+194 GNYKDN
-200 HDVKYTDDYK
+200 YK

>member
-24 RYKSNGDNGYGYE
+24 RSNRSYGYE
-37 LKYNRNRIWPSFNVN
+37 LKYDKKRIWPSFNVN

-78 DNSSSNKIHEFDPNG
+78 DNSSSDKIHEFDPNG
-93 GNGYMNLI
+93 GNGYVNLI

-115 LVIGPNDA
+115 LVIGPNDG

-136 PGNADSAGTIEASTD
+136 PGNVDSAGTIEASTD
-151 FSNDDIDKVKKLY
+151 FSNDDVNKVKELY
-164 KKEFKNYK
+164 AKEFNNYN

-194 VYDEKT
+194 DN
-200 HDVKYTDDYK
+200 DGNYTNDYK

-225 TVNPNNS
+225 KVNPNNS

-253 NLLKLGNSIKLAS
+253 NLLKLGNSVKLAS

-273 LYYCHANWVDVNGN
+273 LYYCHANWVDADGN
-287 AITNDNCEYNE
+287 AITKDSCEYNE

-324 HKNSTR
+324 HKNLTR

-356 TDRNRFLSNYGVQ
+356 TDRNRFLPNYGIQ

-376 DKIIRILLYPKYIN
+376 DKILRILLYPKYVN

-397 YPIEKYYVGYTSDD
+397 YLKEKYYIGYTSDD

-447 VDTPSNAEFCDV
+447 VDTPSNTEFCDV

-466 RMRSTT
+466 RMRSTS

>member
-52 CLENTLSFHWDTK
+52 CLENTLSFHWDIK

-78 DNSSSNKIHEFDPNG
+78 DNSSSDKIHEFDPNG

-136 PGNADSAGTIEASTD
+136 PGNVDSAGTIEESTD

-164 KKEFKNYK
+164 EKEFKNYK
-172 VSTDNIVINKYRVKP
+172 VSIDNIVINKYRVKP

-194 VYDEKT
+194 EYDEKY
-200 HDVKYTDDYK
+200 HKVKYTDDYK

-253 NLLKLGNSIKLAS
+253 NLLELGNSIKLAS

>member
-1 MVVIRNGRFISRKKT
+1 M
-16 SSDEVHQM
+16 
-24 RYKSNGDNGYGYE
+24 
-37 LKYNRNRIWPSFNVN
+37 
-52 CLENTLSFHWDTK
+52 
-65 DGLGG
+65 
-70 IQGNKPIP
+70 
-78 DNSSSNKIHEFDPNG
+78 
-93 GNGYMNLI
+93 I

-115 LVIGPNDA
+115 LVIGPNDG

-136 PGNADSAGTIEASTD
+136 PGNVDSAGTIEASTD
-151 FSNDDIDKVKKLY
+151 FSNDDLDKVKNLY
-164 KKEFKNYK
+164 KKEFKDYN
-172 VSTDNIVINKYRVKP
+172 VSTDNIVINKYRIKP

-194 VYDEKT
+194 VYDDKT
-200 HDVKYTDDYK
+200 NDVIFTDDYK
-210 YTPCYKSTEDFWTHF
+210 YTPRYKSTEDFWTHF

-253 NLLKLGNSIKLAS
+253 NLLENNESVKLAS
-266 WWQKPNI
+266 WFQKPNI

-287 AITNDNCEYNE
+287 AITNDSCEYNE
-298 LNVGVYLHIELGIS
+298 LNAGVYLHIELGIS

-324 HKNSTR
+324 HKNSTK
-330 YQAIKNLSA
+330 YQAIKNLCA

-350 TVEISG
+350 TVEIGG

-369 IANGKSA
+369 IANGNSA
-376 DKIIRILLYPKYIN
+376 DKILRILLYPKYIN

-447 VDTPSNAEFCDV
+447 VDTPSNAEFSDV

-466 RMRSTT
+466 RMRSTS
-472 PWNINLTVKVNIN
+472 PWSIDLNVKVNIN
-485 KDTCPGYMR
+485 KDTCPGYMT

>member
-24 RYKSNGDNGYGYE
+24 RSNGSYGYE
-37 LKYNRNRIWPSFNVN
+37 LKYDKKRIWPSFNVN
-52 CLENTLSFHWDTK
+52 CIENTLSFHWDTK

-115 LVIGPNDA
+115 LVIGPNDG
-123 NDIKIGSIDSIKL
+123 NDIEIGSIDSIKL
-136 PGNADSAGTIEASTD
+136 PGNVDSAGTIEVSTD
-151 FSNDDIDKVKKLY
+151 FSNDDVNKVKELY
-164 KKEFKNYK
+164 TEEFN
-172 VSTDNIVINKYRVKP
+172 VSADDIVINKYRVKP

-194 VYDEKT
+194 D
-200 HDVKYTDDYK
+200 HDGNYTDDYK

-246 TKIGETI
+246 TKLGETV
-253 NLLKLGNSIKLAS
+253 NLLELGKFVKLAS
-266 WWQKPNI
+266 WYQKPNI
-273 LYYCHANWVDVNGN
+273 LYYCHANWVDADGN
-287 AITNDNCEYNE
+287 AITNDSCEYNE
-298 LNVGVYLHIELGIS
+298 LNAGVYLHIELGIS

-324 HKNSTR
+324 HKNLTR

-350 TVEISG
+350 TVEIDG
-356 TDRNRFLSNYGVQ
+356 TDKDRFLSNYGVQ
-369 IANGKSA
+369 VIDGKSP
-376 DKIIRILLYPKYIN
+376 DKIIRILLYPKYVN
-390 NEDNNTN
+390 NEDNNGN
-397 YPIEKYYVGYTSDD
+397 YSKETYYIGDTSDD
-411 YNNSANPNNKK
+411 YNNSANSSNKE

-428 GINGKNWAQ
+428 GIDGKNWAQ
-437 SGYMSQSESN
+437 AGYMSQSESN
-447 VDTPSNAEFCDV
+447 VDAPSDDPFNDV

-466 RMRSTT
+466 KKVSTS
-472 PWNINLTVKVNIN
+472 PWEINLKVEVNIN
-485 KDTCPGYMR
+485 KETCPGYMT
-494 QERYTTEK
+494 QEKYTTVE
-502 KN
+502 N

>member
-1 MVVIRNGRFISRKKT
+1 MVVIRNGRFISKKKT

-24 RYKSNGDNGYGYE
+24 RYKSNGDDGYGYE
-37 LKYNRNRIWPSFNVN
+37 LKYNKKRIWPSFNVN

-78 DNSSSNKIHEFDPNG
+78 DNSSSDKIHEFDPNG
-93 GNGYMNLI
+93 GNGYVNLI

-115 LVIGPNDA
+115 LVIGPNDG
-123 NDIKIGSIDSIKL
+123 NDIQIGSIESIKL
-136 PGNADSAGTIEASTD
+136 PENVDSAGIIEASTD
-151 FSNDDIDKVKKLY
+151 FSNDDITKVKELY
-164 KKEFKNYK
+164 KKEFNI
-172 VSTDNIVINKYRVKP
+172 SADNIVINKYRIKP

-194 VYDEKT
+194 DGNGN
-200 HDVKYTDDYK
+200 YTDDYK
-210 YTPCYKSTEDFWTHF
+210 YTPCYKSNEDFWTHF
-225 TVNPNNS
+225 KVNPNNS

-253 NLLKLGNSIKLAS
+253 NLLELGNSVKLAS
-266 WWQKPNI
+266 WYQKPNI

-287 AITNDNCEYNE
+287 AIINDNCEYNE

-324 HKNSTR
+324 HKDSTK

-350 TVEISG
+350 TVEIDG
-356 TDRNRFLSNYGVQ
+356 TDKNRFLSNYGVQ
-369 IANGKSA
+369 IANGNSA
-376 DKIIRILLYPKYIN
+376 DKILRILLYPKYVN
-390 NEDNNTN
+390 NENNNTN
-397 YPIEKYYVGYTSDD
+397 YGIEKYYIGYTSDD

-428 GINGKNWAQ
+428 GINGENWAQ

-447 VDTPSNAEFCDV
+447 VDTPSNTEFCDV

-466 RMRSTT
+466 RMRSTS

-485 KDTCPGYMR
+485 KDTCPGYMT

-502 KN
+502 

>member
-24 RYKSNGDNGYGYE
+24 RSSGSYGYE
-37 LKYNRNRIWPSFNVN
+37 LKYDKKRIWPSFNVN

-78 DNSSSNKIHEFDPNG
+78 DNSSSDKIHEFDPNG
-93 GNGYMNLI
+93 GNGYINLI

-115 LVIGPNDA
+115 LVIGPNDG

-136 PGNADSAGTIEASTD
+136 PGNIDSAGTIEASTD
-151 FSNDDIDKVKKLY
+151 FSDNDIDKVKKLY
-164 KKEFKNYK
+164 AEEFKD
-172 VSTDNIVINKYRVKP
+172 VSTDNIVINKYRIKP

-194 VYDEKT
+194 DGNGN
-200 HDVKYTDDYK
+200 YTDDYK

-225 TVNPNNS
+225 TINPNNS

-253 NLLKLGNSIKLAS
+253 NLLELGNSVKLAS
-266 WWQKPNI
+266 WYQKPNI
-273 LYYCHANWVDVNGN
+273 LYYCHANWVDVDGN

-298 LNVGVYLHIELGIS
+298 LNAGVYLHIELGIS

-324 HKNSTR
+324 HKNSTK

-339 SVPDVLTTNAI
+339 SVPNVLTTNAI

-369 IANGKSA
+369 ITNGNSA
-376 DKIIRILLYPKYIN
+376 DKILRILLYPKYVN

-397 YPIEKYYVGYTSDD
+397 YEIEKYYIGYTSDD

-428 GINGKNWAQ
+428 GINRKNWAQ
-437 SGYMSQSESN
+437 SGYMAQSESN
-447 VDTPSNAEFCDV
+447 VDTPSNTEFCDV

-466 RMRSTT
+466 RMRSTS
-472 PWNINLTVKVNIN
+472 PWNINLKVKVNIN
-485 KDTCPGYMR
+485 KDTCPGYMT